1 MTIGMI
7 FKFIVLLIGC
17 LAFSFI
23 FGGTLALIDIDEEAK
38 KNHK

>member
-1 MTIGMI
+1 MIIGMI

-23 FGGTLALIDIDEEAK
+23 FGGTLALIDMDLETNENK
-38 KNHK
+38 D